1 MKHQT
6 QIHEIARQMEE
17 GEEVFIPEAIKVEVL
32 NIMFHSLQRHKKLRT
47 TYVVSVDH
55 PDELNSSPIPPPSSS
70 SSSLTPNHPMNS
82 TMELSSLAMSGS
94 SSMRPPPARSIEEL
108 LQRGDQMMESPIA
121 MGRMPSKN
129 VERVT
134 NAEDLE
140 TLLLHQAINQA
151 GYD

>member
-6 QIHEIARQMEE
+6 QIHEITRKMEE

-47 TYVVSVDH
+47 TYVVSVED
-55 PDELNSSPIPPPSSS
+55 PNELDDSPIPPPSLIPTPTPMSS
-70 SSSLTPNHPMNS
+70 TA
-82 TMELSSLAMSGS
+82 ELSSLSTSDS
-94 SSMRPPPARSIEEL
+94 SSMHRPPVRSIEEL
-108 LQRGDQMMESPIA
+108 LQRGDQMMESSIA
-121 MGRMPSKN
+121 IGRMPSKT

-134 NAEDLE
+134 DAEDLE

-151 GYD
+151 R